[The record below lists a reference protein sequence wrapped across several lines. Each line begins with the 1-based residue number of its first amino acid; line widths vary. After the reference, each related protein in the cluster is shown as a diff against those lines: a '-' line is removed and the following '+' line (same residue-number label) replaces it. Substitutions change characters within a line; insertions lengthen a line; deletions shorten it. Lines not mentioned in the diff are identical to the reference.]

1 MSNHSLPARGTDP
14 PFSHESVVSII
25 THEQNIIC
33 RSHRELSANEKEGK
47 IHRMIMLSISIVDF
61 VQNTEMVNE
70 LSTTNQDLFFVEE
83 KKKIN

>member
-14 PFSHESVVSII
+14 PFSHESVVSI
-25 THEQNIIC
+25 THEQNINC
-33 RSHRELSANEKEGK
+33 RSRGELSANEKEGK
-47 IHRMIMLSISIVDF
+47 ILRMIMLSITIVDF